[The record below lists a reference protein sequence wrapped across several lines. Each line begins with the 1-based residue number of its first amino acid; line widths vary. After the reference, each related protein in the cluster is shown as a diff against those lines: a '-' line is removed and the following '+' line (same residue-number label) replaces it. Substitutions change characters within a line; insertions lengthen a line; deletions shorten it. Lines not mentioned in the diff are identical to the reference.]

1 MADPVVT
8 TTNLAY
14 PETGQTTQADFAPEI
29 TIDYVNRFSE
39 GIRKLT
45 KVLGIT
51 SMTRVPQGGVIKS
64 YKYTSDIKDG
74 NVAEGQYIPLSTVKR
89 VADKT
94 IEFEGLNKWRRN
106 TSAEAIQRFGR
117 AQAINNTDSR
127 MVFEVQKLLR
137 NDLITAVTSTEKTA
151 PEGVN
156 LQAALANMWGA
167 LTQIFEDY
175 DGFAD
180 PDSSAGDGRFVFFV
194 NPLDVA
200 AFLGTATLTTQTA
213 FGMTYLADF
222 LGLGN
227 TFTSAKVPQGTVFGT
242 AVSNLNLYYIPANGG
257 DLATTFGLTS
267 DSTGLIGMTH
277 SVVTTNASVDTLV
290 LGKWL
295 VFPEVEDA
303 VLKGTVTGGG
313 AANAARVDVTK
324 VSK

>member
-1 MADPVVT
+1 MADPVT
-8 TTNLAY
+8 PTNLAY

-74 NVAEGQYIPLSTVKR
+74 NVAEGQYIPLSTVER
-89 VADKT
+89 VPDRT
-94 IEFEGLNKWRRN
+94 IEFAGLNKWRRN
-106 TSAEAIQRFGR
+106 TSAEAIQAHGR
-117 AQAINNTDSR
+117 AQAINDTDSR
-127 MVFEVQKLLR
+127 MVFEIQKLLR
-137 NDLITAVTSTEKTA
+137 ADLFAAVTSTEKTA
-151 PEGVN
+151 PEGPS

-180 PDSSAGDGRFVFFV
+180 PDASAADGRFVFFV

-213 FGMTYLADF
+213 FGMTYLQTF
-222 LGLGN
+222 LGIQNVFL
-227 TFTSAKVPQGTVFGT
+227 TSKVAKGTVIATPAENVHAYGVDFGALAQGGLSYAT
-242 AVSNLNLYYIPANGG
+242 SSNGLVGVAHTPAYDRVSAETHVLS
-257 DLATTFGLTS
+257 GLT
-267 DSTGLIGMTH
+267 L
-277 SVVTTNASVDTLV
+277 
-290 LGKWL
+290 
-295 VFPEVEDA
+295 FPEVTDYIVKGA
-303 VLKGTVTGGG
+303 VGPAAASAAKTSG
-313 AANAARVDVTK
+313 AKAAK
-324 VSK
+324 